1 MTRSIWS
8 MVISFLARAA
18 ATSGLLAPLRQPTR
32 RIPRPSQ
39 GKMREL
45 RVNDAYNEEV
55 EVRQDGRVLHGMYL
69 MKVKAPA
76 ESKKPYDYYQV
87 LARIPG
93 EAAFRPLSKR
103 MPANEEGLGR
113 TTRQRASAANPG
125 SHNAKKMDVGA
136 APEGSRPQTSHPS
149 CNSISYAHLLS
160 DEIIATGG
168 ALI

>member
-1 MTRSIWS
+1 
-8 MVISFLARAA
+8 
-18 ATSGLLAPLRQPTR
+18 
-32 RIPRPSQ
+32 
-39 GKMREL
+39 MREL

-76 ESKKPYDYYQV
+76 ESKKPYDYY
-87 LARIPG
+87 LKYWREFPARLP
-93 EAAFRPLSKR
+93 SKR
-103 MPANEEGLGR
+103 MPANEDGLGR